1 MIYCPQCETEAQG
14 AFCPRCGAALDPGV
28 PDIPGFGDAVKT
40 CLKKSFTYRGR
51 ASRSEYWYFFLALAT
66 AVVILLILL
75 VSFDDLHSRKGTV
88 AVAAALGAFYLITF
102 APFLAVTVRRLH
114 DMSRA
119 RRTDRPR
126 AFPLRWLTV
135 ILAVICPFVLAAP
148 STPGPNRYGPRPRRR
163 K

>member
-14 AFCPRCGAALDPGV
+14 AFCPRCGAALDPAV

-51 ASRSEYWYFFLALAT
+51 ASRSEYWYFCLAHAT
-66 AVVILLILL
+66 AVIILLILL
-75 VSFDDLHSRKGTV
+75 VSFDSLHSRKGTV
-88 AVAAALGAFYLITF
+88 SVAAALGAFYLITF
-102 APFLAVTVRRLH
+102 EPFLAVTVRRLH

-119 RRTDRPR
+119 RRTDGVR
-126 AFPLRWLTV
+126 AFPLRWLAV
-135 ILAVICPFVLAAP
+135 ILAVICPVILAAP

>member
-14 AFCPRCGAALDPGV
+14 AFCPRCGAALDPAV

-51 ASRSEYWYFFLALAT
+51 ASRSEYWYFCLAHAT
-66 AVVILLILL
+66 AVIILLILL

-114 DMSRA
+114 DTN
-119 RRTDRPR
+119 RTGWWYLLVFVP
-126 AFPLRWLTV
+126 V
-135 ILAVICPFVLAAP
+135 IGWIILLIWWAGA
-148 STPGPNRYGPRPRRR
+148 SSPGTNMYGPQPRSR
-163 K
+163 

>member
-14 AFCPRCGAALDPGV
+14 AFCPRCGAALDPAV

-51 ASRSEYWYFFLALAT
+51 ASRSEYWYFCLAHAT
-66 AVVILLILL
+66 AVIILLILL
-75 VSFDDLHSRKGTV
+75 VSFDSLHSRKGTV
-88 AVAAALGAFYLITF
+88 AVAAALGAFCFVTL

-126 AFPLRWLTV
+126 TFPLRWLTV